1 MFSIGFNNSNL
12 TFNPTTSS
20 KVTYPFISWDNVFN
34 NEEIKDVLSYF
45 DKQPVEESILKNPT
59 SNQIVRRFKTRNH
72 SFNSV
77 NADNRWILEGLRN
90 AADAINKEFF
100 RFDLSG
106 IETFQYTV
114 YDGTNSSKYDY
125 HLDMV
130 LGDGPTD
137 THLTKKLAFSYIL
150 SDDTEYQGGDLEF
163 LVAEG
168 ISAKAEQ
175 KKGRLIAYPSFIMH
189 RVTPVLS
196 GRRKSIVFWAL
207 GPKFK

>member
-114 YDGTNSSKYDY
+114 YYPLCYLLLACYTEPVTSIIGFPLWTR
-125 HLDMV
+125 
-130 LGDGPTD
+130 LG
-137 THLTKKLAFSYIL
+137 
-150 SDDTEYQGGDLEF
+150 
-163 LVAEG
+163 
-168 ISAKAEQ
+168 
-175 KKGRLIAYPSFIMH
+175 LI
-189 RVTPVLS
+189 
-196 GRRKSIVFWAL
+196 
-207 GPKFK
+207 